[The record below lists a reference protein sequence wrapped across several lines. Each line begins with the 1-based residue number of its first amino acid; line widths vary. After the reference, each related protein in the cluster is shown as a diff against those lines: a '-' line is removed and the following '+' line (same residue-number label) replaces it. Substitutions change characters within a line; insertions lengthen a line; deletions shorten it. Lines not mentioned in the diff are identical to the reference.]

1 MACQI
6 DSKAW
11 VKKFDS
17 LLFELIN
24 NGKSKAASS
33 TESKTEF
40 KKSKSEID
48 DNQKTTDLKKVKGI
62 GKTAEKKLKQVGIHS
77 IEQLANFKPNSLS
90 KIKGFGGNSAQKLI
104 YEAKEYLKQTN
115 LEMFNIPIEYD
126 KKNMK
131 GSGSEKASINNEKIK
146 ESMISESDVNIIEP
160 NLESSEKDDFALN
173 IDINSNDF
181 LSGENNM
188 NKKIDFMSEVEFGN
202 EEIDY
207 QIDNLIKDNDEKR
220 ENNDKTIFSEL
231 DISAQENNID
241 IDLINEV
248 EQEELIEEE
257 DNPDFYNDQFIN
269 EIFPDEPKIADPV
282 VESQGRVKNQ
292 YTDENRFQKEVFFN
306 NILNDEYEIEYL
318 EKNELKNTFRLIE
331 DTLKSLKYYVIP
343 RFSSVMGKFS
353 EYIDLLGIKI
363 LGINE
368 NSSLI
373 ILIPIKLCKLKGRL
387 LISKKNIEY
396 SPLNNKALNKREREL
411 LLGPVHNELINI
423 QKNIHKNFITE
434 GNLFRFFKKISNKPV
449 ITEKTSKKER
459 IFIRSGAME
468 YKLVVDPVY
477 ISNSEPAFLEKSIAF
492 PYQKNSNLHA
502 VDFLNFRDLIEY
514 LEKKYLMLETCDV
527 QKNSIEL
534 YYNSCNKMRVNV
546 RNYSIPFVIFG
557 VLFLILIIF
566 RIDFLLSLFV
576 SLGIASIIMYGAIIS
591 LFYVNFLKTEKKLV
605 ELYNTPYYKRKKQ
618 ITETDLILIN
628 DEFSSKLMDQFIYEC
643 LGKNQDFSV
652 VAELEEK
659 KAESQIMGIEDEEDV
674 TISKKNMSFEPDN
687 YEDDD
692 GGNGDIRKKFISK
705 YGSFLED

>member
-1 MACQI
+1 
-6 DSKAW
+6 
-11 VKKFDS
+11 
-17 LLFELIN
+17 
-24 NGKSKAASS
+24 
-33 TESKTEF
+33 
-40 KKSKSEID
+40 
-48 DNQKTTDLKKVKGI
+48 
-62 GKTAEKKLKQVGIHS
+62 
-77 IEQLANFKPNSLS
+77 
-90 KIKGFGGNSAQKLI
+90 
-104 YEAKEYLKQTN
+104 
-115 LEMFNIPIEYD
+115 
-126 KKNMK
+126 
-131 GSGSEKASINNEKIK
+131 
-146 ESMISESDVNIIEP
+146 
-160 NLESSEKDDFALN
+160 
-173 IDINSNDF
+173 
-181 LSGENNM
+181 
-188 NKKIDFMSEVEFGN
+188 
-202 EEIDY
+202 
-207 QIDNLIKDNDEKR
+207 
-220 ENNDKTIFSEL
+220 
-231 DISAQENNID
+231 
-241 IDLINEV
+241 
-248 EQEELIEEE
+248 
-257 DNPDFYNDQFIN
+257 
-269 EIFPDEPKIADPV
+269 
-282 VESQGRVKNQ
+282 
-292 YTDENRFQKEVFFN
+292 
-306 NILNDEYEIEYL
+306 
-318 EKNELKNTFRLIE
+318 
-331 DTLKSLKYYVIP
+331 
-343 RFSSVMGKFS
+343 
-353 EYIDLLGIKI
+353 
-363 LGINE
+363 
-368 NSSLI
+368 
-373 ILIPIKLCKLKGRL
+373 
-387 LISKKNIEY
+387 
-396 SPLNNKALNKREREL
+396 
-411 LLGPVHNELINI
+411 
-423 QKNIHKNFITE
+423 
-434 GNLFRFFKKISNKPV
+434 
-449 ITEKTSKKER
+449 
-459 IFIRSGAME
+459 
-468 YKLVVDPVY
+468 VDPVY